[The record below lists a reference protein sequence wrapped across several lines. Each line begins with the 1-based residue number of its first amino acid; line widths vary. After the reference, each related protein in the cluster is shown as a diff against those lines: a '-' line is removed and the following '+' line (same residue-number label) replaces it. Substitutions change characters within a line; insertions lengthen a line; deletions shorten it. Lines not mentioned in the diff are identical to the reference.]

1 MNVFFQLPFI
11 AGLFSLVLAGA
22 SLVRR
27 TPSPATWCFAAG
39 MIALGVDSILTGFSI
54 RATELTEAINWM
66 AAASIVKCFIPVIWL
81 AFSLT
86 YSRSG
91 YREFLRRWRIALVLV
106 GVLPI
111 SVWLLFHDQLFQ
123 VVTDG
128 TPGGRWHLRSGPM
141 LSLLN
146 AGLLI
151 SLVLIL
157 TNLEQTFRS
166 AVTTQS
172 LVR

>member
-66 AAASIVKCFIPVIWL
+66 AAASIVSRTRR
-81 AFSLT
+81 FS
-86 YSRSG
+86 R
-91 YREFLRRWRIALVLV
+91 
-106 GVLPI
+106 LPRN
-111 SVWLLFHDQLFQ
+111 DQ
-123 VVTDG
+123 
-128 TPGGRWHLRSGPM
+128 
-141 LSLLN
+141 
-146 AGLLI
+146 
-151 SLVLIL
+151 
-157 TNLEQTFRS
+157 RS
-166 AVTTQS
+166 AVS
-172 LVR
+172 PRPVR